1 MKWVAL
7 DDLAYARLSAWRRN
21 SNESFSSVVKRIL
34 PERGSLS
41 AFLGFIHQTSSS
53 DLADAELIEFS
64 CDERQSIKEDHWG

>member
-1 MKWVAL
+1 MKRVAL
-7 DDLAYARLSAWRRN
+7 DDEAYARLSAWRRD

-53 DLADAELIEFS
+53 DLVDAELMESS
-64 CDERQSIKEDHWG
+64 CDGRHTMKEDHWG